1 VSEIQKTIPREQAMK
16 KKLNELKQL
25 KGVGEVLSARLAE
38 AGYDT
43 IAKVVAAGEEGL
55 KKVQG
60 INQRILPAI
69 LEQAGLL
76 AGAGRASKTQKVE
89 ELKRLTA
96 SLKEQVRGVGQR
108 VREDFQ
114 EELAGKTGKKVEK
127 QVMKVIAS
135 LEKVE
140 GKLETRVKKAG
151 KGLAKAEKS
160 LALLAAAG
168 VTDIGKGL
176 KKARK
181 SLKKI

>member
-1 VSEIQKTIPREQAMK
+1 MK

-25 KGVGEVLSARLAE
+25 KGVGDVLSRRLVE
-38 AGYDT
+38 AGHDT
-43 IAKVVAAGEEGL
+43 LAKVVAAGEEGL

-60 INQRILPAI
+60 VNQRLITAI

-76 AGAGRASKTQKVE
+76 AGEGRPSKAQKVE
-89 ELKRLTA
+89 GLKRQAA
-96 SLKEQVRGVGQR
+96 SLKSQVQGVALR
-108 VREDFQ
+108 VRENFQ
-114 EELAGKTGKKVEK
+114 DELAGKTGKKVEK
-127 QVMKVIAS
+127 QIMKVIAS
-135 LEKVE
+135 LEKVG

-160 LALLAAAG
+160 LAILAAAG
-168 VTDIGKGL
+168 LADISKGL

>member
-1 VSEIQKTIPREQAMK
+1 MK

-25 KGVGEVLSARLAE
+25 KGVGEVLSRRLAE

-43 IAKVVAAGEEGL
+43 FAKVVAAGEEGL
-55 KKVQG
+55 KKIQG
-60 INQRILPAI
+60 INQRMLPAI
-69 LEQAGLL
+69 LEQAGKLV
-76 AGAGRASKTQKVE
+76 GEGRITKTQKVA
-89 ELKRLTA
+89 ELKRQAA
-96 SLKEQVRGVGQR
+96 SLKEQVQGVALR
-108 VREDFQ
+108 VRENFQ

-127 QVMKVIAS
+127 QIMKVIAS

-151 KGLAKAEKS
+151 KGMEKAGKS

-168 VTDIGKGL
+168 LADIGKGL

-181 SLKKI
+181 SLKKV

>member
-1 VSEIQKTIPREQAMK
+1 M

-25 KGVGEVLSARLAE
+25 KGVGKVLSARLVE

-43 IAKVVAAGEEGL
+43 IAKVMAAGEEGL

-60 INQRILPAI
+60 INQRLLPSI

-76 AGAGRASKTQKVE
+76 AGEGRAIKAQKVE
-89 ELKRLTA
+89 ELKRQA
-96 SLKEQVRGVGQR
+96 AVLKEQVQGVAAR
-108 VREDFQ
+108 VRENFQ
-114 EELAGKTGKKVEK
+114 EELTGRTGKKAEK
-127 QVMKVIAS
+127 QVMKVIAC

-140 GKLETRVKKAG
+140 GKLETRVKKAE

-168 VTDIGKGL
+168 VADIGKGL

-181 SLKKI
+181 SLKKIYS